1 MKPIFIMVLGTGTA
15 CVLGP
20 TAGFAQGGFGHGGGF
35 APEPGSGAVMRDPAL
50 FAPVAPPVPTYESRI
65 PAPLP
70 PPAQPPVINGPLS
83 ETPPEM

>member
-1 MKPIFIMVLGTGTA
+1 
-15 CVLGP
+15 
-20 TAGFAQGGFGHGGGF
+20 
-35 APEPGSGAVMRDPAL
+35 MRDPGL

-83 ETPPEM
+83 ETPPESKRLSRSVLAMSS